1 MRWASLLFVLILP
14 LYSCGGG
21 SAPASGP
28 ALVNNDG
35 ANEAPPTTST
45 TSPPP
50 SPPPEPEVIAID
62 YGWGAESNQF
72 GILYRLDP
80 VEDSLPVVVM
90 IHGGCWLD
98 DYTLD
103 LQTDLSIALA
113 EEGFA
118 VWNIEFRRLGN
129 GGEWPVIFQDITA
142 ARDFLATLTDTYDH
156 PLDLTAVTAMGHSSG
171 GHLALWLAG
180 ADQLDPTSDVF
191 SPTDIPIKGVV
202 GLGPITDLN
211 SPICRTSVSRLIA
224 DSGLDPTERATR
236 IAETSPKAMLPLGI
250 ASIMISGS
258 ADAIAPPNITQQYVD
273 AAVEAGDYAEH
284 LVIDG
289 ADHFYLIDRNAIDIS
304 LLADSLRAVMDR
316 TNDNN

>member
-1 MRWASLLFVLILP
+1 MRWAFLLFVLILP

-21 SAPASGP
+21 SAPASSP
-28 ALVNNDG
+28 ALVNDDV
-35 ANEAPPTTST
+35 ANEAPPATST
-45 TSPPP
+45 PNPPP
-50 SPPPEPEVIAID
+50 SPPADPEVVATD

-72 GILYRLDP
+72 GVLYRLDP
-80 VEDSLPVVVM
+80 VEGSLPVVVM

-129 GGEWPVIFQDITA
+129 GGEWPVIFQDITR
-142 ARDFLATLTDTYDH
+142 ARDFLATLADTYDQ

-180 ADQLDPTSDVF
+180 ADQLDPTSDVY

-224 DSGLDPTERATR
+224 DSGLDPAERDNR
-236 IAETSPKAMLPLGI
+236 ISETSPKAMLPLGV
-250 ASIMISGS
+250 ASIMISGA
-258 ADAIAPPNITQQYVD
+258 ADTIAPPDITQQYVD
-273 AAVEAGDYAEH
+273 AAVEAGDYSEH
-284 LVIDG
+284 LVIEG
-289 ADHFYLIDRNAIDIS
+289 ADHFYLIDRNAIDIA
-304 LLADSLRAVMDR
+304 LLVDSLRAVMDR
-316 TNDNN
+316 TSGDN

>member
-1 MRWASLLFVLILP
+1 MRWVPLLIVLMLP

-21 SAPASGP
+21 PAPA
-28 ALVNNDG
+28 
-35 ANEAPPTTST
+35 PPVASDTST
-45 TSPPP
+45 SQTATS

-62 YGWGAESNQF
+62 YAWGVENNQF
-72 GILYRLDP
+72 GVLYRLEP
-80 VEDSLPVVVM
+80 VEQSLPVVVM

-98 DYTLD
+98 EYTLD

-118 VWNIEFRRLGN
+118 VWNIEFRRLSN
-129 GGEWPVIFQDITA
+129 GGEWPVIFQDVTA
-142 ARDFLATLTDTYDH
+142 ARDFLTTLSNTYDH
-156 PLDLTAVTAMGHSSG
+156 PLDLAAVTAMGHSSG

-180 ADQLDPTSDVF
+180 SDQLDPTSDID

-211 SPICRTSVSRLIA
+211 SSICRTSVSRLIA

-250 ASIMISGS
+250 ASIMISGA
-258 ADAIAPPNITQQYVD
+258 ADAIAPPDITQQYVE
-273 AAVEAGDYAEH
+273 AAVEAGDYSEH

-289 ADHFYLIDRNAIDIS
+289 ADHFYLIDRNAIDIA

-316 TNDNN
+316 TSSDN

>member
-1 MRWASLLFVLILP
+1 MRWATLLLVLTLP

-21 SAPASGP
+21 SAPASSP
-28 ALVNNDG
+28 TLVNDDG
-35 ANEAPPTTST
+35 ANETPPATST
-45 TSPPP
+45 PSPPP
-50 SPPPEPEVIAID
+50 SPPPDPVVVTTD

-72 GILYRLDP
+72 GVLYHLDP
-80 VEDSLPVVVM
+80 VEQSLPVVVM

-142 ARDFLATLTDTYDH
+142 ARDFLATLANTYDH

-180 ADQLDPTSDVF
+180 ADKLDPTSDIF
-191 SPTDIPIKGVV
+191 RPTDIPIKGVV

-236 IAETSPKAMLPLGI
+236 IAETSPRAMLPLGV
-250 ASIMISGS
+250 ASIMISGA
-258 ADAIAPPNITQQYVD
+258 ADAIAPPNITQEYVD
-273 AAVEAGDYAEH
+273 AAVEAGDYSEH
-284 LVIDG
+284 LVIEG

-316 TNDNN
+316 TSGDN

>member
-1 MRWASLLFVLILP
+1 MDGVPRVISLGFCITWIRRGKSP
-14 LYSCGGG
+14 GGG
-21 SAPASGP
+21 
-28 ALVNNDG
+28 D
-35 ANEAPPTTST
+35 
-45 TSPPP
+45 
-50 SPPPEPEVIAID
+50 
-62 YGWGAESNQF
+62 
-72 GILYRLDP
+72 DP
-80 VEDSLPVVVM
+80 W
-90 IHGGCWLD
+90 WLLAD

-156 PLDLTAVTAMGHSSG
+156 PLDLTAVTVMGHSSG

-180 ADQLDPTSDVF
+180 SDQLDPTSDIY

-224 DSGLDPTERATR
+224 DSGLDPTERATQCR
-236 IAETSPKAMLPLGI
+236 DLAQPCCRSV
-250 ASIMISGS
+250 ASIMISGA
-258 ADAIAPPNITQQYVD
+258 ADAIAPRILPNNMLMLRSRPVITRTPSHRR
-273 AAVEAGDYAEH
+273 G
-284 LVIDG
+284 
-289 ADHFYLIDRNAIDIS
+289 RS
-304 LLADSLRAVMDR
+304 LLPHRQECYR
-316 TNDNN
+316 HFTPCG